1 MTGNNSLTVT
11 TEVLKQEA
19 DTVEALLTET
29 RNRFANVDGIVNSA
43 SSYWEGDGY
52 DAFLAAWRRQQEK
65 IEEIYSRLGENV
77 EDLRQMAGLYES
89 AEALNAEMADAL
101 PSDVIV

>member
-1 MTGNNSLTVT
+1 MTGTNSLTLT

-19 DTVEALLTET
+19 DSVEALLTET
-29 RNRFANVDGIVNSA
+29 RNRFENVDGIVNAA

-52 DAFLAAWRRQQEK
+52 DAFLAAWRRQQDK
-65 IEEIYSRLGENV
+65 IEEIYSRLDENV
-77 EDLRQMAGLYES
+77 NDLRQMAGLYES
-89 AEALNAEMADAL
+89 AEALNTEMADAL